1 MEVLIPAVALGGL
14 YAISQQSSSS
24 NQIQTNKVPK
34 IKENFAA
41 NPNPSRMKLP
51 NTDVPDRNYPPN
63 QIYQGETDKSS
74 AFSTV
79 HKNAPPHRAY
89 TDKYF
94 DPQNNY
100 LIQQA
105 AQFAQKT
112 GNQYTSLEGQSVDLT
127 HFVHSNMAPFFGSKT
142 HSNHQTFNSNESILD
157 NYVGSGSVSYAK
169 NKQEIAPMFKPSA
182 GNQWTHGMPN
192 MSDFMQNRVNPSMN
206 RNGER
211 PGELEPIRVAPG
223 LGLGYT
229 NEGTMGFNSGLGMR
243 ETWKDKTVDELRVA
257 TNPKA
262 SDGRSW
268 GHEGPAKSSVTVPGI
283 LGAQQKNGPNTT
295 FETGSERWMTTTG
308 SSIGPSNR
316 SLQMDRETA
325 RQGQSAF
332 LYEGAAS
339 GFARPAKMGEYM
351 DSNRHEL
358 GALPIGVSS
367 AVGKYNPTAS
377 DYQAK
382 SMSVYDNNRSMN
394 DEDTYFGSIRG
405 VIGAAVAPLLD
416 VLRPSRK
423 ENTVGNLRPYE
434 NAKPTSTG
442 KSYLFDPTDRPAHTV
457 RELTENG
464 TGALFVNRSQ
474 LQGGDAYLT
483 TNNELR
489 PEQRDTT
496 TDFYYAGI
504 SSAGVRTLGA
514 RRVDTEYYGQQ
525 NNDAKDSVI
534 SNSGFVPNG
543 KTDGYYSDLGSVRA
557 TAKDAFIQNQRPL
570 TQTDGPRYMPSADMM
585 GQVQERQPQRLEVNL
600 ERTEGDLLSAYRSN
614 PYTQFVNNKNQSI
627 PSMI

>member
-14 YAISQQSSSS
+14 YAISQQSH
-24 NQIQTNKVPK
+24 NPPK
-34 IKENFAA
+34 SQSIPKTREAFGENPY
-41 NPNPSRMKLP
+41 PNRMKLP

-63 QIYQGETDKSS
+63 QSYNGETDKSS
-74 AFSTV
+74 LLSTV
-79 HKNAPPHRAY
+79 NKNAPPHRAY

-94 DPQNNY
+94 DPQRNY
-100 LIQQA
+100 LIQQS
-105 AQFAQKT
+105 AQFAQQT
-112 GNQYTSLEGQSVDLT
+112 GKQYTSLEGTNVDLT

-192 MSDFMQNRVNPSMN
+192 MNDFMQTRVNPSMN

-211 PGELEPIRVAPG
+211 PGEMEPIRVAPG

-229 NEGTMGFNSGLGMR
+229 NEGVMGFNSGLGMR
-243 ETWKDKTVDELRVA
+243 EAWKDKTVDELRVA

-262 SDGRSW
+262 SDGRAW
-268 GHEGPAKSSVTVPGI
+268 GHEGPAMSRVTVPGI
-283 LGAQQKNGPNTT
+283 LGDQQKNGPSTT

-308 SSIGPSNR
+308 LAVGPSNR
-316 SLQMDRETA
+316 SVQMDRETA
-325 RQGQSAF
+325 RQNQSSFA
-332 LYEGAAS
+332 YEGVAA
-339 GFARPAKMGEYM
+339 GYARPAKVGEFM
-351 DSNRHEL
+351 DSTRHEL

-367 AVGKYNPTAS
+367 AIGKYSPTAS
-377 DYQAK
+377 DFEAR
-382 SMSVYDNNRSMN
+382 SMSTYANNRSIGG
-394 DEDTYFGSIRG
+394 EDATYFGAIG
-405 VIGAAVAPLLD
+405 GAIGAAVAPLLD

-434 NAKPTSTG
+434 NAKPTNTS
-442 KSYLFDPTDRPAHTV
+442 KSYLFDPTDRPANTV
-457 RELTENG
+457 RELTEHG
-464 TGALFVNRSQ
+464 TGAMFVNRSQ
-474 LQGGDAYLT
+474 IQGGDAYLT
-483 TNNELR
+483 TNHELR

-496 TDFYYAGI
+496 SDFYYAGI
-504 SSAGVRTLGA
+504 SSAGARNQAA
-514 RRVDTEYYGQQ
+514 RRVDTEYYGQH
-525 NNDAKDSVI
+525 NNDAKDSVV
-534 SNSGFVPNG
+534 SNSGFMPSG
-543 KTDGYYSDLGSVRA
+543 KMDGYYSELGEVQP
-557 TAKDAFIQNQRPL
+557 TAKDVFIRNQRPL
-570 TQTDGPRYMPSADMM
+570 SKTDGPRYMPSVDMM
-585 GQVQERQPQRLEVNL
+585 GQVQERQTQRLDLNL

>member
-14 YAISQQSSSS
+14 YAISKQQPSS
-24 NQIQTNKVPK
+24 NQGIQTNKVPK
-34 IKENFAA
+34 IRENFESP
-41 NPNPSRMKLP
+41 NPNHMKLP
-51 NTDVPDRNYPPN
+51 NTNIPDRNYPPN
-63 QIYQGETDKSS
+63 KTYSNETDKSS
-74 AFSTV
+74 TLSTIN
-79 HKNAPPHRAY
+79 KNAPPHRAY

-94 DPQNNY
+94 DPTSNY
-100 LIQQA
+100 LIQQS

-211 PGELEPIRVAPG
+211 PGELEPIQVAPG

-229 NEGTMGFNSGLGMR
+229 NEGAMGFNSGLGMR
-243 ETWKDKTVDELRVA
+243 ETWKDKTVDDLRVA

-262 SDGRSW
+262 SDGRAW
-268 GHEGPAKSSVTVPGI
+268 GHEGPAMSRITVPGI
-283 LGAQQKNGPNTT
+283 LGDQQKNGPNTT

-308 SSIGPSNR
+308 SSIAQSNR

-325 RQGQSAF
+325 RQNQSAF
-332 LYEGAAS
+332 AYEGAAS
-339 GFARPAKMGEYM
+339 GYARPAKAGEYM
-351 DSNRHEL
+351 DTKRHEL
-358 GALPIGVSS
+358 GAIPFGVST

-377 DYQAK
+377 DFEAK
-382 SMSVYDNNRSMN
+382 SMSAYQNNRSM
-394 DEDTYFGSIRG
+394 DEKETYFGAIGG
-405 VIGAAVAPLLD
+405 VIGAVVAPLLD
-416 VLRPSRK
+416 VLKPSRK

-434 NAKPTSTG
+434 NAKPTNAS
-442 KSYLFDPTDRPAHTV
+442 KSYLFDPTDQPAHTV
-457 RELTENG
+457 RELTEHG

-474 LQGGDAYLT
+474 IQGGDAYLT
-483 TNNELR
+483 TNHDLR

-504 SSAGVRTLGA
+504 SSAGVRNLA
-514 RRVDTEYYGQQ
+514 PRRVDTEYFGQQ
-525 NNDAKDSVI
+525 NNDAKDSIV
-534 SNSGFVPNG
+534 SKSGFMPSG
-543 KTDGYYSDLGSVRA
+543 KMDGYYSSLGTVQP
-557 TAKDAFIQNQRPL
+557 TAKDAFITNQRPL
-570 TQTDGPRYMPSADMM
+570 SQTDGPRYMPSADMF

-614 PYTQFVNNKNQSI
+614 PYTQFVNGNNQSF